1 MDMYQK
7 RKMRKENKN
16 TNIEDNKSIAK
27 TNINWYPGHMAK
39 TKKEI
44 TNIISNID
52 VVINVIASRV
62 PYSSMIPDLAKI
74 TREKQNIIVFN
85 KYDLCDKEETA
96 KWIEKY
102 NKEGYIIVTCD
113 SKNTNDYKK
122 IIEEVSKLMKSINKK
137 RKNKGLLP
145 KKAKCLIVGVPNV
158 GKSTLINKLVG
169 KNIAG
174 VGNKPGVTKNLT
186 TLRINDNMD
195 LVDSPGI
202 LWPKFENNMV
212 AYNLASMTIIKEEVI
227 TIEEVA
233 CHILGMLDKYYKD
246 ILKQEFGIEYYN
258 DDEVEECFTKIS
270 KKKNIPVNGEVD
282 YERVSLIIINSI
294 KQEKVKNITFDRV
307 KDYE

>member
-1 MDMYQK
+1 MN
-7 RKMRKENKN
+7 EN
-16 TNIEDNKSIAK
+16 K

-52 VVINVIASRV
+52 VVINVIDSRI
-62 PYSSMIPDLAKI
+62 PYSSRIPDLNKV

-102 NKEGYIIVTCD
+102 NKEGYITVTCD

-122 IIEEVSKLMKSINKK
+122 IIEEVSKLMKSINEK

-246 ILKQEFGIEYYN
+246 ILKQEFGIKYYN